1 MIHLEHKKAEAQ
13 WFESFA
19 PALAVERLD
28 VSTDAK
34 FRAMKALKASCLRE
48 LRNGVTKIWQVPDLW
63 YGKRIDYRYQRQD
76 FSVDGEAAPLEV
88 FYPNLRSKRR
98 AVGRFTRS
106 GQSAMLGLW
115 LALRGRFPGAE
126 ARLLSP
132 QVYFESSRVLG
143 SLSVACSDTGRI
155 GLLDSST
162 LVTDPLRYV
171 ADVELDALV
180 VDTTAWDLSS
190 PDIQRIIDWA
200 DAQRLPLFAV
210 RSHLKLDCLGAE
222 YGLLGSVVLLSDEDE
237 AIGTAVV
244 ESLSLGGLLAVHEDL
259 YPFLWDPEFLRLTAA
274 RTERIRSTTRAIV
287 GALEPFLA
295 ARSER
300 LRIERFGHDLFFIVY
315 YRGGSAHCPDAFVE
329 LARAAHVPARYCD
342 SFGFDFPSL
351 TNVILRHEDTG
362 ECSLRICSGDDPH
375 RSDAIA
381 ALLRRYLDLPG
392 LGRGQDV
399 TPARRA

>member
-1 MIHLEHKKAEAQ
+1 
-13 WFESFA
+13 
-19 PALAVERLD
+19 
-28 VSTDAK
+28 
-34 FRAMKALKASCLRE
+34 MKALKASCLRE
-48 LRNGVTKIWQVPDLW
+48 LRNGVTKIWEVPGLW

-76 FSVDGEAAPLEV
+76 FSVEGAAAPLEV
-88 FYPNLRSKRR
+88 FYPNLRSNRR

-115 LALRGRFPGAE
+115 LALRSRRPGAE

-132 QVYFESSRVLG
+132 QIYFESWRVLQ
-143 SLSVACSDTGRI
+143 SLGVACSGTGRL

-162 LVTDPLRYV
+162 LAADPLRYLAGV
-171 ADVELDALV
+171 DLDALV
-180 VDTTAWDLSS
+180 VDTTTWDLSS

-200 DAQRLPLFAV
+200 EAQRLPLFVV

-222 YGLLGSVVLLSDEDE
+222 YGLLGSVVLLSEDE
-237 AIGTAVV
+237 EALGTALV

-274 RTERIRSTTRAIV
+274 RTARIQTTTRAIV

-329 LARAAHVPARYCD
+329 LARDADVPARYCD

-351 TNVILRHEDTG
+351 TNVILRHPETG
-362 ECSLRICSGDDPH
+362 ECSIRICSGDDPR
-375 RSDAIA
+375 RSEATA
-381 ALLRRYLDLPG
+381 ALLRRYLDLPE
-392 LGRGQDV
+392 LGRGEDV
-399 TPARRA
+399 TPARQA